1 MPVIVAA
8 VGGMLI
14 QLVGSLIGRALIAL
28 GLSVVTYTGM
38 STSLGWMKQQVIS
51 AVGGAPA
58 EVAQLLGYMKIGV
71 ALSIVTSAIL
81 ARMVITGIQGDTFK
95 KWVLK

>member
-1 MPVIVAA
+1 MPVIIAA

-38 STSLGWMKQQVIS
+38 STSLGWMKQQAIAS
-51 AVGGAPA
+51 VGGLPGD
-58 EVAQLLGYMKIGV
+58 VAMLLSYMKVGV

-81 ARMVITGIQGDTFK
+81 ARFVVNGISGDTFK

>member
-14 QLVGSLIGRALIAL
+14 QLVGTLIGRALIAL

-38 STSLGWMKQQVIS
+38 STSLNWMKQQAIS
-51 AVGGAPA
+51 AIGGLPS
-58 EVAQLLGYMKIGV
+58 EVAMMLSYMKVGV
-71 ALSIVTSAIL
+71 ALSIVTSALL
-81 ARMVITGIQGDTFK
+81 ARMVIKGISGDTFK